1 MVKPDLD
8 LWTGTDPIFRVVNR
22 FCILCLIG
30 SRVGSGNGR
39 VGFLFLLTPSVEHVL
54 KFGSLFTILLDEHEC
69 VEVICM

>member
-30 SRVGSGNGR
+30 SRVVSGNGR
-39 VGFLFLLTPSVEHVL
+39 VGFFLLLTPIFLVL
-54 KFGSLFTILLDEHEC
+54 LLSFQNSAFNLC
-69 VEVICM
+69 WN